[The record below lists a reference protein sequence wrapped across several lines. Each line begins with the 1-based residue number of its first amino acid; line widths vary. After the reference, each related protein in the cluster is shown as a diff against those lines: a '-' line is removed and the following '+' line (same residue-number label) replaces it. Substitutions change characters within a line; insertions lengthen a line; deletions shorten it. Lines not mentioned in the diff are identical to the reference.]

1 MFELREYLNLKHSLK
16 INICL
21 FMGTYYELC
30 VKDMSTILPAEEYI
44 RRFRDAET
52 FMRRCMECRNYNRT
66 WGCPPYDHD
75 IEEELGHYNSVMITV
90 TVINLGGNRI
100 FLTEWDSVT
109 APQRERLE
117 KMLLEKEKELG
128 GKAFGFGGTCRHCP
142 AGKCTRRDGLP
153 CRHPELVRPSLE
165 AYGFDISKTL
175 AELFDIELVWGK
187 EGFMPEYITLVSG
200 CMFDKNIQ

>member
-1 MFELREYLNLKHSLK
+1 
-16 INICL
+16 
-21 FMGTYYELC
+21 MGTYYELC

-128 GKAFGFGGTCRHCP
+128 ERHSDSEAHAGTAP
-142 AGKCTRRDGLP
+142 QVNVRDGTACHAGIRNLFAP
-153 CRHPELVRPSLE
+153 RLRLTGSISPKHWRNFSILNSYGAKRVLCR
-165 AYGFDISKTL
+165 
-175 AELFDIELVWGK
+175 
-187 EGFMPEYITLVSG
+187 
-200 CMFDKNIQ
+200 NI